1 MKRKLTN
8 IATGAFILALI
19 TLFCSQAWGETIE
32 RKTLNL
38 KMSGSDII
46 STEFPVKRISIANPE
61 VADVVVLSP
70 RQIYVFGKKVGYSS
84 VMLWEKGKS
93 RSLLDVTV
101 TLDLT
106 GLKEKL
112 YQLFPD
118 QQIEVYGS
126 ETGIVLAGTVSGP
139 EVIEEV
145 LRLAQ
150 SFLPKESGT
159 SGSTS
164 TGTGSGSGTG
174 KSGSGITNLM
184 KVGGTQQVLL
194 EVKFAEVTRD
204 SGKGLQVGVGYNSPN
219 SGSDVKGA
227 FGIGTLG
234 VSKLGAF
241 SLDTGSILV
250 NFTDNLANVFV
261 NIKNINAALQFL
273 ETEGLAR
280 TLAEPRLVTLSG
292 QEASFLAGG
301 EFPVPVPNE
310 TGTISIDFKSY
321 GVALTFTPIVL
332 SGGKISL
339 RVAPQVSDVIYTS
352 AVPVGTS
359 SANFQIPSLT
369 TRKLDTTVELHDGQS
384 LALAGLLQDNI
395 TETVKKIPGLGDIPV
410 LGALF
415 RSNSFTQK
423 KTDLLI
429 AVTPHIVK
437 PVKEGDLNFP
447 GSNLQLPDRYEFY
460 LEGKLEGSRNP
471 EIQPGLSQHDFAPPQ
486 APLEKTGGLEGA
498 FGHQPV
504 SAE

>member
-1 MKRKLTN
+1 MNRRLAN
-8 IATGAFILALI
+8 IATGALILALI
-19 TLFCSQAWGETIE
+19 ALFCSQAWGEAME
-32 RKTLNL
+32 RKTLEL
-38 KMSGSDII
+38 KKGGSDII
-46 STEFPVKRISIANPE
+46 STEFPVNRISIANPD

-84 VMLWEKGKS
+84 VMLWEKGQS
-93 RSLLDVTV
+93 RALLDVTV

-139 EVIEEV
+139 EVMEEI
-145 LRLAQ
+145 LRLSQ
-150 SFLPKESGT
+150 SFLPKE
-159 SGSTS
+159 
-164 TGTGSGSGTG
+164 GTGGGSKAGTG

-184 KVGGTQQVLL
+184 KIGGAQQVML

-204 SGKGLQVGVGYNSPN
+204 SGKGLQAALGYSSPN

-227 FGIGTLG
+227 IGLGTLG

-241 SLDTGSILV
+241 SLDTGSLLV

-261 NIKNINAALQFL
+261 NIKNVNAALQFL

-280 TLAEPRLVTLSG
+280 TLAEPRLVTMSG

-301 EFPVPVPNE
+301 EFPVPVPND
-310 TGTISIDFKSY
+310 TGTISIEFKSY

-332 SGGKISL
+332 SGGRISL
-339 RVAPQVSDVIYTS
+339 RVAPQVSDVVYTS

-359 SANFQIPSLT
+359 SATFQIPSLT

-395 TETVKKIPGLGDIPV
+395 TETVKKIPGLGDIPI

-437 PVKEGDLNFP
+437 PVKEGELSFP
-447 GSNLQLPDRYEFY
+447 GDKLQLPDRYEFY
-460 LEGKLEGSRNP
+460 LEGKLEGSRAS
-471 EIQPGLSQHDFAPPQ
+471 ETKPGLSQHDFAPAQ

>member
-1 MKRKLTN
+1 MNRRHAKITTSAL
-8 IATGAFILALI
+8 ILALI
-19 TLFCSQAWGETIE
+19 ALFCSQAWGQAPE
-32 RKTLNL
+32 RKTLEL
-38 KMSGSDII
+38 KKGGSDII
-46 STEFPVKRISIANPE
+46 TTEFPVQRISIADPS

-70 RQIYVFGKKVGYSS
+70 KQIYVFGKQVGYSS
-84 VMLWEKGKS
+84 VMLWEKSKT
-93 RSLLDVTV
+93 RALLDVTV

-106 GLKEKL
+106 GLKEKI

-126 ETGIVLAGTVSGP
+126 ETGIVLNGTVSGP
-139 EVIEEV
+139 EVVEEV

-150 SFLPKESGT
+150 SFLPKE
-159 SGSTS
+159 
-164 TGTGSGSGTG
+164 GSGGGAKQGTG
-174 KSGSGITNLM
+174 KSGSGITNLL
-184 KVGGTQQVLL
+184 KVGGIQQVML
-194 EVKFAEVTRD
+194 EVKFAEVNRD
-204 SGKGLQVGVGYNSPN
+204 SGKGLQAGVGYSSPD

-234 VSKLGAF
+234 VSKLGEF

-273 ETEGLAR
+273 ETEGMAR

-310 TGTISIDFKSY
+310 TGTVSIDFKSY

-352 AVPVGTS
+352 AVPVGAST
-359 SANFQIPSLT
+359 ATFQIPSLT

-415 RSNSFTQK
+415 RSTSFTQK

-437 PVKEGDLNFP
+437 PVKEGELSFP
-447 GSNLQLPDRYEFY
+447 GDNFQLPDRYEFY
-460 LEGKLEGSRNP
+460 LEGKLEGSHSP
-471 EIQPGLSQHDFAPPQ
+471 EKTPGLSRHDFSPAQ
-486 APLEKTGGLEGA
+486 TPLKKTGGLEGA